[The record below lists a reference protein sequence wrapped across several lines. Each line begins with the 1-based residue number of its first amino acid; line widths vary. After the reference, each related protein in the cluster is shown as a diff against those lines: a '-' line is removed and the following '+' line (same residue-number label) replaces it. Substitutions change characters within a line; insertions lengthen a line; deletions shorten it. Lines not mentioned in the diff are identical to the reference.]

1 MTLLDSSAPKLVL
14 ASASSSRRRLL
25 EAAGL
30 EIECLAA
37 AVDETDVKLALKA
50 ENAGAVQVA
59 ETLAELKARRVSD
72 RLSGG
77 LSGGGGSGPF
87 VIGADQM
94 LDCEGQWFDKPV
106 DLQAARRQLLALSGR
121 SHTLETSVCV
131 VRDGGRIWHHN
142 ASARLTL
149 RPLSDDFVDRYLSLV
164 GKAALTSVGAYQL
177 EGPGIQLFQQVQGDF
192 FTILGLPLLPLL
204 TFLRANGVVP
214 Q

>member
-1 MTLLDSSAPKLVL
+1 MTLVDSSAPKLVL
-14 ASASSSRRRLL
+14 ASASRSRRRLL

-30 EIECLAA
+30 EVECLAA

-50 ENAGAVQVA
+50 ENASAVQVA

-77 LSGGGGSGPF
+77 GSSGPF

-106 DLQAARRQLLALSGR
+106 DLQAARTQLLALSGR

-142 ASARLTL
+142 ASARLTF
-149 RPLSDDFVDRYLSLV
+149 RPLSDDFIDRYLSFAGETV
-164 GKAALTSVGAYQL
+164 LTSVGAYQL

-204 TFLRANGVVP
+204 TFLRANGVVS

>member
-1 MTLLDSSAPKLVL
+1 MTLVDSSAPKLVL
-14 ASASSSRRRLL
+14 ASASRSRRRLL

-30 EIECLAA
+30 EVECLAA

-77 LSGGGGSGPF
+77 GSSGPF

-149 RPLSDDFVDRYLSLV
+149 RPLSEDFVDRYLGLV
-164 GKAALTSVGAYQL
+164 GEAALTSVGAYQL

>member
-1 MTLLDSSAPKLVL
+1 MTLVDSSAPKLVL
-14 ASASSSRRRLL
+14 ASASHSRRRLL

-50 ENAGAVQVA
+50 ENASAVQVA

-72 RLSGG
+72 RLSGD
-77 LSGGGGSGPF
+77 GGSGPF

-106 DLQAARRQLLALSGR
+106 DLQTARRQLLALSGR

-149 RPLSDDFVDRYLSLV
+149 RPLSGDFIDRYLSLV
-164 GKAALTSVGAYQL
+164 GEAALTSVGAYQL

-204 TFLRANGVVP
+204 TFLRANGLVP